1 MEPIILSAA
10 SSVLGSLLSISKSS
24 GIRADFEKSEAGVR
38 ARSKRLVWWAIAAS
52 IFAVGSVATLLGG
65 LVFHWSSGEVVGS
78 IGATLIL
85 AAVVALFGS
94 IVYRSA
100 FATFIPQAALDA
112 ENQRAEEQEKLA
124 RDITLPAL
132 LRYNRERMDLY
143 HDIATNQAR
152 IAGRN
157 SQTAMAI
164 GFLTLVA
171 GSIVAIVSPAVTT
184 KLITGG
190 LAALGGIFSGYIAR
204 TFLMAQDKAIG
215 QLYNYW
221 EQPLTTSYV
230 LMAERVAEAFADNE
244 VKEKELGKLIDQLLK
259 IATQRQLPS
268 AESKNGSSR
277 SRSNKAKSDRKK
289 PGEGSRQSSQP

>member
-1 MEPIILSAA
+1 MEPIIAILS
-10 SSVLGSLLSISKSS
+10 SGVISSLLSGSKSS
-24 GIRADFEKSEAGVR
+24 GIRASFEESEEGVR

-65 LVFHWSSGEVVGS
+65 LVFHWSAGEIVGS

-85 AAVVALFGS
+85 AAIVALFGN

-100 FATFIPQAALDA
+100 FATFIPEALLDA
-112 ENQRAEEQEKLA
+112 EKQRTEEQEKLA

-143 HDIATNQAR
+143 HEIATTQAR

-171 GSIVAIVSPAVTT
+171 GSIVAIVSATVTT

-221 EQPLTTSYV
+221 DQPLTTSYV
-230 LMAERVAEAFADNE
+230 LMAERVAEAFTDSQ

-259 IATQRQLPS
+259 IAIQRQLPPT
-268 AESKNGSSR
+268 ESKNGSSR
-277 SRSNKAKSDRKK
+277 
-289 PGEGSRQSSQP
+289 